1 MSKEN
6 SKNKKLIIVGDSAF
20 AEIAHLYFAED
31 SQYEVVAFSVEKKY
45 LKSNKF
51 KGLPVYPFEDLSSI
65 LDPSKHHIFVAIVY
79 TDLNRLRTRL
89 MEESKDKGYMLAS
102 YISKNS
108 YTASNV
114 EIGEHCFIFENNT
127 VQPFVKIFD
136 NVVLWS
142 GNHIGHHSVI
152 NSNCFLS
159 SQVVLSGFCSVGEY
173 SFIGVNSTISNNIN
187 IGCDNW
193 IGPNSLISKNTDN
206 NALYNENGTLPS
218 KIQAKRFFKI
228 KE

>member
-20 AEIAHLYFAED
+20 AEIAHLYFSED

-108 YTASNV
+108 
-114 EIGEHCFIFENNT
+114 
-127 VQPFVKIFD
+127 
-136 NVVLWS
+136 
-142 GNHIGHHSVI
+142 
-152 NSNCFLS
+152 
-159 SQVVLSGFCSVGEY
+159 
-173 SFIGVNSTISNNIN
+173 
-187 IGCDNW
+187 
-193 IGPNSLISKNTDN
+193 
-206 NALYNENGTLPS
+206 
-218 KIQAKRFFKI
+218 
-228 KE
+228 